1 MWLSLVE
8 RYVRDVEGGGSNPLT
23 RPKMPFRILAYYEF
37 RGGNSFLMEAP
48 IYVGIASYLSIYR
61 LLAETAVL
69 PNRNARFTIKL
80 MCKCGIHCVY
90 REDTNGWRPDAAT
103 STAAQADAAR
113 DSKVV
118 PSPHLSS
125 ARDRP

>member
-1 MWLSLVE
+1 
-8 RYVRDVEGGGSNPLT
+8 
-23 RPKMPFRILAYYEF
+23 MPFRILAYYEF

-80 MCKCGIHCVY
+80 MRNCGIHCVY
-90 REDTNGWRPDAAT
+90 REDTNDWRPDAAT